1 MLSSIT
7 KYLNSINGIAV
18 WPTIAFV
25 FFFLFFLLMLWWVLT
40 TPKGEL
46 EHIANVPLAGDDDQ
60 YGTYQKPK
68 K

>member
-7 KYLNSINGIAV
+7 KYLNAINGIEV

-40 TPKGEL
+40 TPKSEL
-46 EHIANVPLAGDDDQ
+46 EHIANVPLAEDETTT
-60 YGTYQKPK
+60 TYDHR
-68 K
+68 